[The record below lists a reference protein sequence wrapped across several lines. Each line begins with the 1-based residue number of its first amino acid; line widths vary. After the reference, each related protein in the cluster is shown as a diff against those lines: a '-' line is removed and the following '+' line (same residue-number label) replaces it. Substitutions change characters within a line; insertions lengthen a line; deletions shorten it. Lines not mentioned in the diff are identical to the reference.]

1 MGWTKTEVKGT
12 KMWEDL
18 EGQRLKEPFKEDREK
33 YGWTKVTVNGR
44 TMWESPDG
52 ERSY

>member
-1 MGWTKTEVKGT
+1 
-12 KMWEDL
+12 MWEDL
-18 EGQRLKEPFKEDREK
+18 EGQRLKKPSNEDREK